1 MSHFALSPMHAN
13 ALKKYFAVAA
23 READGLGFYGLH
35 GFLFALAGT
44 PEELESSTWLPI
56 ALDIADDESGTEA
69 SAASN
74 AALALHQ
81 LISDAMRTGA
91 PAIPPECVPTASND
105 SDNFSTG
112 TPMQGWAFG
121 FLTGYRYAFAVWEP
135 YCIEELEQELATATL
150 VLSFFGDRAI
160 AAEMHKAATGSN
172 AKFEFFARK
181 MAEMFPIAAS
191 AYAGIGNDVRSA
203 LREMAAEARNNPAND
218 E

>member
-1 MSHFALSPMHAN
+1 MSNFSLSPMHTN
-13 ALKKYFAVAA
+13 ALKDYFAIAA
-23 READGLGFYGLH
+23 RETDGLGFYGLH

-56 ALDIADDESGTEA
+56 ALDIADDENGAEA
-69 SAASN
+69 STASN

-81 LISDAMRTGA
+81 LIGDAMNAGA
-91 PAIPPECVPTASND
+91 PAIPPECIPMTSDD
-105 SDNFSTG
+105 SDNFAPS
-112 TPMQGWAFG
+112 PIQQWAFG

-150 VLSFFGDRAI
+150 VLSFFGDRTI
-160 AAEMHKAATGSN
+160 AAEMHKAATGSE

-191 AYAGIGNDVRSA
+191 TYAGIGNDVRAA
-203 LREMAAEARNNPAND
+203 LQEMAAEARANAQSN

>member
-1 MSHFALSPMHAN
+1 MSQFALSPMHTN
-13 ALKKYFAVAA
+13 ALKEYFAVPA
-23 READGLGFYGLH
+23 READSLGFYGLH

-56 ALDIADDESGTEA
+56 ALDIADDENGAEA
-69 SAASN
+69 STASR

-81 LISDAMRTGA
+81 LISDAMQASA
-91 PAIPPECVPTASND
+91 PAIPPECLPKTSND
-105 SDNFSTG
+105 SDNFAAS
-112 TPMQGWAFG
+112 PSQQWAFG
-121 FLTGYRYAFAVWEP
+121 FLTGYRYAFSVWEP

-160 AAEMHKAATGSN
+160 AVEMHKAATGRE
-172 AKFEFFARK
+172 AKFEFFAGK

-191 AYAGIGNDVRSA
+191 TYAAIGNDVRVA
-203 LREMAAEARNNPAND
+203 LGEMAAEARAKAQSG

>member
-1 MSHFALSPMHAN
+1 MSHFALSSMHTN
-13 ALKKYFAVAA
+13 VLTEYFAVAT

-44 PEELESSTWLPI
+44 PEELESTTWLPI
-56 ALDIADDESGTEA
+56 ALDIADDESGAEA
-69 SAASN
+69 STASN

-81 LISDAMRTGA
+81 LISDAMSAGA
-91 PAIPPECVPTASND
+91 PAIPPECIPMTSDN
-105 SDNFSTG
+105 SDNFASS
-112 TPMQGWAFG
+112 PIQQWAFG
-121 FLTGYRYAFAVWEP
+121 FLTGYRYAFSVWEP

-160 AAEMHKAATGSN
+160 AAEMHKAATGSE

-181 MAEMFPIAAS
+181 MAEMFPIAATT
-191 AYAGIGNDVRSA
+191 YAGIGNDVRAA
-203 LREMAAEARNNPAND
+203 LREMAAEARANPQSG